1 MFNPGNF
8 ALYNKK
14 RVIILSKEN
23 DNAIILDGSIKA
35 TVPLSELEP
44 YIKSPQGMTP
54 ISMSAPQEHTVNAI
68 CATLGYQTVEL
79 LDETGKTIN
88 PEHYVALDLIK
99 VCTGDL
105 LFD

>member
-14 RVIILSKEN
+14 RVIVLSTEN
-23 DNAIILDGSIKA
+23 NNAEILDGSIKT

-44 YIKSPQGMTP
+44 YIKIPQGMTP

-68 CATLGYQTVEL
+68 CATLGYQFNGLCMHDVSTFIGCFKEKSML
-79 LDETGKTIN
+79 KGRAK
-88 PEHYVALDLIK
+88 
-99 VCTGDL
+99 
-105 LFD
+105 

>member
-23 DNAIILDGSIKA
+23 DNAIILDDSIKA

-44 YIKSPQGMTP
+44 YIKIPQGMAP
-54 ISMSAPQEHTVNAI
+54 IAMSAAQERTVNAI
-68 CATLGYQTVEL
+68 CATLGYQFNGLCMHDVSTFIGCFKEKSMKRGRV
-79 LDETGKTIN
+79 K
-88 PEHYVALDLIK
+88 
-99 VCTGDL
+99 
-105 LFD
+105 

>member
-23 DNAIILDGSIKA
+23 DNAEILDGSIKT

-44 YIKSPQGMTP
+44 YTQIPQGMTP

-68 CATLGYQTVEL
+68 CATLGYQFNGLCMHDVSTFI
-79 LDETGKTIN
+79 G
-88 PEHYVALDLIK
+88 
-99 VCTGDL
+99 
-105 LFD
+105 LFKEKSMTKGRAR

>member
-14 RVIILSKEN
+14 RVIVLAIEN
-23 DNAIILDGSIKA
+23 DNAIILDGSIKT

-44 YIKSPQGMTP
+44 YIKIPQGMTP

-68 CATLGYQTVEL
+68 CATLGYQFNGLCMHDVSTFIGCFKEKSMKK
-79 LDETGKTIN
+79 GRAK
-88 PEHYVALDLIK
+88 
-99 VCTGDL
+99 
-105 LFD
+105 

>member
-35 TVPLSELEP
+35 TVQLSELEP
-44 YIKSPQGMTP
+44 YLKVPQGMTP
-54 ISMSAPQEHTVNAI
+54 ISMSAAQEHTVNAI
-68 CATLGYQTVEL
+68 CATLGYQFNGLCIHDVSTF
-79 LDETGKTIN
+79 IS
-88 PEHYVALDLIK
+88 
-99 VCTGDL
+99 
-105 LFD
+105 LFKEKSMQKGRAK

>member
-14 RVIILSKEN
+14 RVIVLSTEN
-23 DNAIILDGSIKA
+23 NNAEILDGSIKT

-44 YIKSPQGMTP
+44 YTKILQGMTP

-68 CATLGYQTVEL
+68 CATLGYQFNGLCMHDVSTFI
-79 LDETGKTIN
+79 G
-88 PEHYVALDLIK
+88 
-99 VCTGDL
+99 
-105 LFD
+105 LFKEKSMTKGRAK